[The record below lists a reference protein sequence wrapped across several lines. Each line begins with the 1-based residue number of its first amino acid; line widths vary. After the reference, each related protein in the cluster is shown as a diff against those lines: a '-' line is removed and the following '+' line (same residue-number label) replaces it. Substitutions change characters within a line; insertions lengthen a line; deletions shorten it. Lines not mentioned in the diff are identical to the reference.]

1 MLNAEFEKKFQ
12 SLQEEFEDVE
22 RLIPISNDP
31 DVKESDGIEDDY
43 LPTGSK
49 VLIAMRAALWIPLG
63 IVADLVFIPIDI
75 LSHVNDERKLKE
87 FLEDRSPFI
96 KKWWKESQN
105 EFLKKKS
112 IDKCVFAN
120 YATILMKHIVSVS
133 IKADMVLLES
143 ILNDKREPS
152 EIIEEFTDIKTIV
165 QDHIASLRLFELQ
178 YLAIDSVNCVD
189 SFD

>member
-1 MLNAEFEKKFQ
+1 MSA
-12 SLQEEFEDVE
+12 
-22 RLIPISNDP
+22 R
-31 DVKESDGIEDDY
+31 
-43 LPTGSK
+43 
-49 VLIAMRAALWIPLG
+49 
-63 IVADLVFIPIDI
+63 
-75 LSHVNDERKLKE
+75 
-87 FLEDRSPFI
+87 
-96 KKWWKESQN
+96 
-105 EFLKKKS
+105 
-112 IDKCVFAN
+112 
-120 YATILMKHIVSVS
+120 IVSVS